1 MFYRNIFQLEAK
13 NKIIIEQRIKKY
25 ENERNILL
33 KNCFEKWSQVLIH
46 RRKQQGT
53 AAAFYDWRIT
63 KRAFVRWKRFTR
75 VEKENR
81 MVHLEKT
88 KAKRIEIYKSTL
100 STRKNHIILA
110 KYFNSWR
117 LTAKRNKEIEKLKSA
132 EEETQAKMANLLQK
146 LKNKSSS
153 GKQASQSLQVENIE
167 DEEISKTPIKA
178 WDGPVQRK
186 LVVQPQA
193 QPPNVYKNRHLT
205 QQTIIQAQKNKIK
218 EHETRIEELLQAKLT
233 EARQEILAIEKSTNQ
248 RTSVKPAPSCISSER
263 TVDSRETVKSVLK
276 PHQSVLNMKK
286 RESERAER
294 KKALEERKRQKEL
307 ERQNELRKKHEEELK
322 KIEDEKKVKRQE
334 LLEKRKIEKEKEQK
348 RKQNLL
354 KFNENLKIANN
365 HYQMITIRR
374 GFDLFRKHKML
385 KDKIGMV
392 FNG

>member
-1 MFYRNIFQLEAK
+1 M
-13 NKIIIEQRIKKY
+13 
-25 ENERNILL
+25 
-33 KNCFEKWSQVLIH
+33 LIH

-63 KRAFVRWKRFTR
+63 KRAFIRWKRFTR

-100 STRKNHIILA
+100 SSRKNNILLA

-117 LTAKRNKEIEKLKSA
+117 LTARRNKEIERMKSA

-146 LKNKSSS
+146 LKNKSIN
-153 GKQASQSLQVENIE
+153 GKQVSHNLEVENIE
-167 DEEISKTPIKA
+167 DEEISITPIKA

-186 LVVQPQA
+186 LAV
-193 QPPNVYKNRHLT
+193 PPVSNIYKNRHLA
-205 QQTIIQAQKNKIK
+205 QKTIIQAQKNKIK

-233 EARQEILAIEKSTNQ
+233 EAREEILEIEKTQSTNQ
-248 RTSVKPAPSCISSER
+248 RTPVKPIPNRIPSER
-263 TVDSRETVKSVLK
+263 TITFDSRETVKSVLK

-307 ERQNELRKKHEEELK
+307 QRQNELKKKHEEELK
-322 KIEDEKKVKRQE
+322 KIEDEKKAKKQE
-334 LLEKRKIEKEKEQK
+334 LLEKRRMEKEREEK

-354 KFNENLKIANN
+354 KFNENLKIATE
-365 HYQMITIRR
+365 HYQTIIIRR
-374 GFDLFRKHKML
+374 GFELFRKHKML
-385 KDKIGMV
+385 KDKIGMDFIF
-392 FNG
+392 FNSPISTGQIRQNI

>member
-1 MFYRNIFQLEAK
+1 M
-13 NKIIIEQRIKKY
+13 
-25 ENERNILL
+25 
-33 KNCFEKWSQVLIH
+33 LIH

-75 VEKENR
+75 VENENR

-100 STRKNHIILA
+100 TTRKNHILLA

-117 LTAKRNKEIEKLKSA
+117 LTAKRNREIEKLKSA

-146 LKNKSSS
+146 LKNKSSNE
-153 GKQASQSLQVENIE
+153 KRASQNLEVENIE

-178 WDGPVQRK
+178 WEGSVQRK
-186 LVVQPQA
+186 LVVQA

-205 QQTIIQAQKNKIK
+205 QQTIIQSQKNKIIK
-218 EHETRIEELLQAKLT
+218 HETRIEELLQAKLS
-233 EARQEILAIEKSTNQ
+233 EARQEILEIEKSTNP
-248 RTSVKPAPSCISSER
+248 RTPVKSTPSQSRITSER

-294 KKALEERKRQKEL
+294 KKALEERKRLKEL

-322 KIEDEKKVKRQE
+322 KIEDEKKLKRQE
-334 LLEKRKIEKEKEQK
+334 LLEKRKIEKEKEEK
-348 RKQNLL
+348 RKLNLL
-354 KFNENLKIANN
+354 KFNENLKIATN
-365 HYQMITIRR
+365 HYQMITLRR

-385 KDKIGMV
+385 KDKIGTV

>member
-1 MFYRNIFQLEAK
+1 M
-13 NKIIIEQRIKKY
+13 
-25 ENERNILL
+25 
-33 KNCFEKWSQVLIH
+33 LIH

-100 STRKNHIILA
+100 TTRKNHILLS

-146 LKNKSSS
+146 LKNKSTNQ
-153 GKQASQSLQVENIE
+153 KRASQNLEVENIE

-178 WDGPVQRK
+178 WEGPVQRK
-186 LVVQPQA
+186 LVVT

-233 EARQEILAIEKSTNQ
+233 EARQEILEIEKSTNH
-248 RTSVKPAPSCISSER
+248 RTPVKSTPSERTVPR

-307 ERQNELRKKHEEELK
+307 ERQNELRKKHEQELK

-334 LLEKRKIEKEKEQK
+334 ILEKRKIEKEKEEK

-354 KFNENLKIANN
+354 KFNENLKIATN

-385 KDKIGMV
+385 KDKVGIV
-392 FNG
+392 FK

>member
-1 MFYRNIFQLEAK
+1 MFYRDIFQLEAK

-33 KNCFEKWSQVLIH
+33 KKCFEKWSQVLIH

-100 STRKNHIILA
+100 LTRKNHIILA

-132 EEETQAKMANLLQK
+132 EEETQAKMTNLLQK

-153 GKQASQSLQVENIE
+153 GKRPSQNLQIENIE
-167 DEEISKTPIKA
+167 DEEISKTPVKA

-186 LVVQPQA
+186 LVVA

-233 EARQEILAIEKSTNQ
+233 EARQEILEIEKSTNP
-248 RTSVKPAPSCISSER
+248 RTSVKPAPSPSRISSER

-286 RESERAER
+286 RESDRAER
-294 KKALEERKRQKEL
+294 KKALEQRKRQKEL

-322 KIEDEKKVKRQE
+322 KIEDEKKIKRQE
-334 LLEKRKIEKEKEQK
+334 LLEKRKFEKEKEQK

-354 KFNENLKIANN
+354 KFNENLKIATN

-385 KDKIGMV
+385 KVKIGMV